1 MKYFLFNHEG
11 SKNHGCE
18 AIVRGSMNIIEN
30 SDEKAEFVL
39 SSNNPS
45 DDEIINNIKENT
57 VLANS
62 VNTLVKDFKTSLEE
76 DLTVKSAKTRDLTK
90 VEKLIAAVD
99 LKINNSETYALQKMY
114 SPIVSDAE
122 DCDICL
128 SVGGDT
134 YCYGDNHGIQVLTRE
149 LKKRGKKTVLWGASI
164 GAEDL
169 SERKLESL
177 RDFDAIFTR
186 EPITYELL
194 KENGANDNIYLFSDP
209 AFCMERVEVEPID
222 GFTRENTLG
231 FNISPLVASGDPRKK
246 EIVEDFLK
254 FIFENTTM
262 KVLLVPHVVEENN
275 NDYDFMKPIFEK
287 FEHTGRIAILPPDLE
302 ARQYKG
308 YIAGTR
314 FFIGA
319 RTHSTIAAYSSC
331 VPTIALGYSVKACV
345 PTLVVGYSVK
355 ARGIAKDI
363 FGEEKYVLDIKAMTN
378 YGELRDEF
386 LKLLKNENEIRREL
400 MKSIP
405 LRMRSAMEAGEML
418 QKI

>member
-45 DDEIINNIKENT
+45 DDEIINNI
-57 VLANS
+57 
-62 VNTLVKDFKTSLEE
+62 
-76 DLTVKSAKTRDLTK
+76 TVKAAKTRELTK

-114 SPIVSDAE
+114 SPLVSDAD

-246 EIVEDFLK
+246 EIAEDFLK

-287 FEHTGRIAILPPDLE
+287 FEHTGRMAILPPDLE
-302 ARQYKG
+302 AREYKG

-319 RTHSTIAAYSSC
+319 RTHSTIAAYSSG
-331 VPTIALGYSVKACV
+331 VPTIAL
-345 PTLVVGYSVK
+345 GYSVK

-378 YGELRDEF
+378 YEELRDEF
-386 LKLLKNENEIRREL
+386 LKLLENENEIRREL

>member
-45 DDEIINNIKENT
+45 DDKIINNI
-57 VLANS
+57 
-62 VNTLVKDFKTSLEE
+62 
-76 DLTVKSAKTRDLTK
+76 TVKAAKTRALTK

-122 DCDICL
+122 DCDVCL

-246 EIVEDFLK
+246 EIAEDFLR
-254 FIFENTTM
+254 FVFENTTM

-314 FFIGA
+314 FFVGA
-319 RTHSTIAAYSSC
+319 RTHSTIAAYSSG
-331 VPTIALGYSVKACV
+331 VPTIAL
-345 PTLVVGYSVK
+345 GYSVK

-363 FGEEKYVLDIKAMTN
+363 FGAEKYVLDIKAMTD
-378 YGELRDEF
+378 YEELRDEF
-386 LKLLKNENEIRREL
+386 LKLLENENEIRRDL

>member
-39 SSNNPS
+39 SSYNPS
-45 DDEIINNIKENT
+45 DDKIINNI
-57 VLANS
+57 
-62 VNTLVKDFKTSLEE
+62 
-76 DLTVKSAKTRDLTK
+76 TVKAARTRALTK
-90 VEKLIAAVD
+90 VEKLIATVD

-122 DCDICL
+122 DCDVCL

-194 KENGANDNIYLFSDP
+194 KANGANDNIYLFSDP

-246 EIVEDFLK
+246 EIAEDFLR
-254 FIFENTTM
+254 FVFENTTM
-262 KVLLVPHVVEENN
+262 KILLVPHVVEENN

-314 FFIGA
+314 FFVGA
-319 RTHSTIAAYSSC
+319 RTHSTIAAYSSG
-331 VPTIALGYSVKACV
+331 VPTIAL
-345 PTLVVGYSVK
+345 GYSVK

-363 FGEEKYVLDIKAMTN
+363 FGEEKYVLDIKAMTD
-378 YGELRDEF
+378 YEELRDEF
-386 LKLLKNENEIRREL
+386 LKLLENENEIRREL

>member
-39 SSNNPS
+39 SSYNPS
-45 DDEIINNIKENT
+45 DDKIINNI
-57 VLANS
+57 
-62 VNTLVKDFKTSLEE
+62 
-76 DLTVKSAKTRDLTK
+76 TVKAARTRALTK

-122 DCDICL
+122 DCDVCL

-194 KENGANDNIYLFSDP
+194 KANGANDNIYLFSDP

-246 EIVEDFLK
+246 EIAEDFLR
-254 FIFENTTM
+254 FVFENTTM

-314 FFIGA
+314 FFVGA
-319 RTHSTIAAYSSC
+319 RTHSTIAAYSSG
-331 VPTIALGYSVKACV
+331 VPTIAL
-345 PTLVVGYSVK
+345 GYSVK

-363 FGEEKYVLDIKAMTN
+363 FGEEKYVLDIKAMTD
-378 YGELRDEF
+378 YEELRDEF
-386 LKLLKNENEIRREL
+386 LKLLENENEIRRDL

>member
-39 SSNNPS
+39 SSYNPS
-45 DDEIINNIKENT
+45 DDKIINNI
-57 VLANS
+57 
-62 VNTLVKDFKTSLEE
+62 
-76 DLTVKSAKTRDLTK
+76 TVKAAKTRDLTK

-122 DCDICL
+122 DCDVCL

-246 EIVEDFLK
+246 EIAEDFLR
-254 FIFENTTM
+254 FVFESTTM

-314 FFIGA
+314 FFVGA
-319 RTHSTIAAYSSC
+319 RTHSTIAAYSSG
-331 VPTIALGYSVKACV
+331 VPTIAL
-345 PTLVVGYSVK
+345 GYSVK

-363 FGEEKYVLDIKAMTN
+363 FGEEKYVLDIKAMTD
-378 YGELRDEF
+378 YEELRDEF
-386 LKLLKNENEIRREL
+386 LKLLENENEIRRDL

>member
-45 DDEIINNIKENT
+45 DDEIINNI
-57 VLANS
+57 
-62 VNTLVKDFKTSLEE
+62 
-76 DLTVKSAKTRDLTK
+76 TVKAAKTRDLTK

-114 SPIVSDAE
+114 SPIVSDAD

-149 LKKRGKKTVLWGASI
+149 LKKREKKTVLWGASI

-194 KENGANDNIYLFSDP
+194 KENGANENIYLFSDP

-246 EIVEDFLK
+246 EIAEDFLR
-254 FIFENTTM
+254 FVFENTTM

-319 RTHSTIAAYSSC
+319 RTHSTIAAYSSG
-331 VPTIALGYSVKACV
+331 VPTIAL
-345 PTLVVGYSVK
+345 GYSVK

-378 YGELRDEF
+378 YEELRDEF
-386 LKLLKNENEIRREL
+386 LKLLENENEIRREL

>member
-45 DDEIINNIKENT
+45 DDIIINNI
-57 VLANS
+57 
-62 VNTLVKDFKTSLEE
+62 
-76 DLTVKSAKTRDLTK
+76 TVKAAKTIDLTK

-122 DCDICL
+122 DCDACL

-149 LKKRGKKTVLWGASI
+149 LKKRGKKTVIWGASI

-246 EIVEDFLK
+246 EIAEDFLR
-254 FIFENTTM
+254 FVFENTTM

-287 FEHTGRIAILPPDLE
+287 FEHTGRIAILPSDLE

-314 FFIGA
+314 FFVGA
-319 RTHSTIAAYSSC
+319 RTHSTIAAYSSG
-331 VPTIALGYSVKACV
+331 VPTIAL
-345 PTLVVGYSVK
+345 GYSVK

-363 FGEEKYVLDIKAMTN
+363 FGEEKYVLDIKAMTD
-378 YGELRDEF
+378 YEELRDEF
-386 LKLLKNENEIRREL
+386 LKLLENENEIRRDL

>member
-45 DDEIINNIKENT
+45 DDEIINNI
-57 VLANS
+57 
-62 VNTLVKDFKTSLEE
+62 
-76 DLTVKSAKTRDLTK
+76 TVKAAKTRELTK

-114 SPIVSDAE
+114 SPIVSDAD

-194 KENGANDNIYLFSDP
+194 KENGANENIYLFSDP
-209 AFCMERVEVEPID
+209 AFCMERVDVEPID

-246 EIVEDFLK
+246 EIAEDFLK

-319 RTHSTIAAYSSC
+319 RTHSTIAAYSSG
-331 VPTIALGYSVKACV
+331 VPTIAL
-345 PTLVVGYSVK
+345 GYSVK

-378 YGELRDEF
+378 YEELRDEF
-386 LKLLKNENEIRREL
+386 LKLLENENEIRREL

>member
-45 DDEIINNIKENT
+45 DDKIINNI
-57 VLANS
+57 
-62 VNTLVKDFKTSLEE
+62 
-76 DLTVKSAKTRDLTK
+76 TVKAAKTRDLTK

-122 DCDICL
+122 DCDVCL

-246 EIVEDFLK
+246 EIAEDFLR
-254 FIFENTTM
+254 FVFENTTM

-314 FFIGA
+314 FFVGA
-319 RTHSTIAAYSSC
+319 RTHSTIAAYSSG
-331 VPTIALGYSVKACV
+331 VPTIAL
-345 PTLVVGYSVK
+345 GYSVK

-363 FGEEKYVLDIKAMTN
+363 FGEEKYVLDIKAMTD
-378 YGELRDEF
+378 YEELRDEF
-386 LKLLKNENEIRREL
+386 LKLLENENEIRREL

>member
-45 DDEIINNIKENT
+45 DDIIINNI
-57 VLANS
+57 
-62 VNTLVKDFKTSLEE
+62 
-76 DLTVKSAKTRDLTK
+76 TVKAAKTRDLTK

-122 DCDICL
+122 DCDVCL

-194 KENGANDNIYLFSDP
+194 KANGANDNIYLFSDP

-246 EIVEDFLK
+246 EIAEDFLR
-254 FIFENTTM
+254 FVFENTTM
-262 KVLLVPHVVEENN
+262 KVLLIPHVVEENN

-314 FFIGA
+314 FFVGA
-319 RTHSTIAAYSSC
+319 RTHSTIAAYSSG
-331 VPTIALGYSVKACV
+331 VPTIAL
-345 PTLVVGYSVK
+345 GYSVK

-363 FGEEKYVLDIKAMTN
+363 FGEEKYVLDIKAMTD
-378 YGELRDEF
+378 YEELRDEF
-386 LKLLKNENEIRREL
+386 LKLLENENEIRREL

>member
-45 DDEIINNIKENT
+45 DDEILNNI
-57 VLANS
+57 
-62 VNTLVKDFKTSLEE
+62 
-76 DLTVKSAKTRDLTK
+76 TVKAARTRALTK

-122 DCDICL
+122 DCDVCL

-194 KENGANDNIYLFSDP
+194 KANGANDNIYLFSDP

-246 EIVEDFLK
+246 EIAEDFLR
-254 FIFENTTM
+254 FVFENTTM

-275 NDYDFMKPIFEK
+275 NDYNFMKPIFEK

-314 FFIGA
+314 FFVGA
-319 RTHSTIAAYSSC
+319 RTHSTIAAYSSG
-331 VPTIALGYSVKACV
+331 VPTIAL
-345 PTLVVGYSVK
+345 GYSVK

-363 FGEEKYVLDIKAMTN
+363 FGEEKYVLDIKAMTD
-378 YGELRDEF
+378 YEELRDEF
-386 LKLLKNENEIRREL
+386 LKLLENENEIRREL

-405 LRMRSAMEAGEML
+405 LRMRSAMKAGEML

>member
-45 DDEIINNIKENT
+45 DDEILNNI
-57 VLANS
+57 
-62 VNTLVKDFKTSLEE
+62 
-76 DLTVKSAKTRDLTK
+76 TVKAAKTRDLTK

-122 DCDICL
+122 DCDVCL

-246 EIVEDFLK
+246 EIAEDFLR
-254 FIFENTTM
+254 FVFENTTM

-287 FEHTGRIAILPPDLE
+287 FEHTGRIAILPSDLE

-314 FFIGA
+314 FFVGA
-319 RTHSTIAAYSSC
+319 RTHSTIAAYSSG
-331 VPTIALGYSVKACV
+331 VPTIAL
-345 PTLVVGYSVK
+345 GYSVK

-363 FGEEKYVLDIKAMTN
+363 FGEEKYVLDIKAMTD
-378 YGELRDEF
+378 YEELRDEF
-386 LKLLKNENEIRREL
+386 LKLLENENEIRRDL

>member
-45 DDEIINNIKENT
+45 DDEIINNI
-57 VLANS
+57 
-62 VNTLVKDFKTSLEE
+62 
-76 DLTVKSAKTRDLTK
+76 TVKAAKTRELTK

-122 DCDICL
+122 DCDVCL

-194 KENGANDNIYLFSDP
+194 KDNGANDNIYLFSDP
-209 AFCMERVEVEPID
+209 AFCMERVDVEPID

-246 EIVEDFLK
+246 EIAEDFLK

-302 ARQYKG
+302 ARQYKE

-319 RTHSTIAAYSSC
+319 RTHSTIAAYSSG
-331 VPTIALGYSVKACV
+331 VPTIAL
-345 PTLVVGYSVK
+345 GYSVK

-363 FGEEKYVLDIKAMTN
+363 FGEEKYVLDIKAMTD
-378 YGELRDEF
+378 YEELRDEF
-386 LKLLKNENEIRREL
+386 LKLLENENEIRREL

>member
-45 DDEIINNIKENT
+45 DDKIINNI
-57 VLANS
+57 
-62 VNTLVKDFKTSLEE
+62 
-76 DLTVKSAKTRDLTK
+76 TVKAAKTRALTK

-122 DCDICL
+122 DCDVCL

-149 LKKRGKKTVLWGASI
+149 LKKRGKMTVLWGASI
-164 GAEDL
+164 GARDL

-194 KENGANDNIYLFSDP
+194 KANGANDNIYLFSDP

-246 EIVEDFLK
+246 EIAEDFLR
-254 FIFENTTM
+254 FVFENTTM

-314 FFIGA
+314 FFVGA
-319 RTHSTIAAYSSC
+319 RTHSTIAAYSSG
-331 VPTIALGYSVKACV
+331 VPTIAL
-345 PTLVVGYSVK
+345 GYSVK

-363 FGEEKYVLDIKAMTN
+363 FGEEKYVLDIKAMTD
-378 YGELRDEF
+378 YEELRDEF
-386 LKLLKNENEIRREL
+386 LKLLENENEIRRDL

>member
-45 DDEIINNIKENT
+45 DDEIINNI
-57 VLANS
+57 
-62 VNTLVKDFKTSLEE
+62 
-76 DLTVKSAKTRDLTK
+76 TVKAAKTRELTK

-114 SPIVSDAE
+114 SPLVSDAD

-246 EIVEDFLK
+246 EIAEDFLK

-319 RTHSTIAAYSSC
+319 RTHSTIAAYSSG
-331 VPTIALGYSVKACV
+331 VPTIAL
-345 PTLVVGYSVK
+345 GYSVK

-378 YGELRDEF
+378 YEELRDEF
-386 LKLLKNENEIRREL
+386 LKLLENENEIRREL

>member
-39 SSNNPS
+39 SSYNPS
-45 DDEIINNIKENT
+45 DDKIINNI
-57 VLANS
+57 
-62 VNTLVKDFKTSLEE
+62 
-76 DLTVKSAKTRDLTK
+76 TVKAAKTRDLTK

-122 DCDICL
+122 DCDVCL

-194 KENGANDNIYLFSDP
+194 KANGANDNIYLFSDP

-246 EIVEDFLK
+246 EIAEDFLR
-254 FIFENTTM
+254 FVFENTTM

-314 FFIGA
+314 FFVGA
-319 RTHSTIAAYSSC
+319 RTHSTIAAYSSG
-331 VPTIALGYSVKACV
+331 VPTIAL
-345 PTLVVGYSVK
+345 GYSVK

-363 FGEEKYVLDIKAMTN
+363 FGEEKYVLDIKAMTD
-378 YGELRDEF
+378 YEELRDEF
-386 LKLLKNENEIRREL
+386 LKLLENENEIRRDL

>member
-39 SSNNPS
+39 SSYNPS
-45 DDEIINNIKENT
+45 DDKIINNI
-57 VLANS
+57 
-62 VNTLVKDFKTSLEE
+62 
-76 DLTVKSAKTRDLTK
+76 TVKAAKTRDLTK

-122 DCDICL
+122 DCDVCL

-246 EIVEDFLK
+246 EIAEDFLR
-254 FIFENTTM
+254 FVFENTTM

-314 FFIGA
+314 FFVGA
-319 RTHSTIAAYSSC
+319 RTHSTIAAYSSG
-331 VPTIALGYSVKACV
+331 VPTIAL
-345 PTLVVGYSVK
+345 GYSVK

-363 FGEEKYVLDIKAMTN
+363 FGEEKYVLDIKAMTD
-378 YGELRDEF
+378 YEELRDEF
-386 LKLLKNENEIRREL
+386 LKMLENENEIRREL

>member
-45 DDEIINNIKENT
+45 DDKIINNI
-57 VLANS
+57 
-62 VNTLVKDFKTSLEE
+62 
-76 DLTVKSAKTRDLTK
+76 TVKAARTRDLTK

-122 DCDICL
+122 DCDVCL

-194 KENGANDNIYLFSDP
+194 KANGANDNIYLFSDP

-246 EIVEDFLK
+246 EIAEDFLR
-254 FIFENTTM
+254 FVFENTTM

-314 FFIGA
+314 FFVGA
-319 RTHSTIAAYSSC
+319 RTHSTIAAYSSG
-331 VPTIALGYSVKACV
+331 VPTIAL
-345 PTLVVGYSVK
+345 GYSVK

-363 FGEEKYVLDIKAMTN
+363 FGEEKYVLDIKAMTD
-378 YGELRDEF
+378 YEELRDEF
-386 LKLLKNENEIRREL
+386 LKLLENENEIRREL

>member
-45 DDEIINNIKENT
+45 DDEILNNI
-57 VLANS
+57 
-62 VNTLVKDFKTSLEE
+62 
-76 DLTVKSAKTRDLTK
+76 TVKAARTRALTK

-122 DCDICL
+122 DCDVCL

-177 RDFDAIFTR
+177 RDFNAIFTR

-194 KENGANDNIYLFSDP
+194 KANGANDNIYLFSDP

-246 EIVEDFLK
+246 EIAEDFLR
-254 FIFENTTM
+254 FVFENTTM

-287 FEHTGRIAILPPDLE
+287 FEHTGRIAILPSDLE

-314 FFIGA
+314 FFVGA
-319 RTHSTIAAYSSC
+319 RTHSTIAAYSSG
-331 VPTIALGYSVKACV
+331 VPTIAL
-345 PTLVVGYSVK
+345 GYSVK

-363 FGEEKYVLDIKAMTN
+363 FGEEKYVLDIKAMTD
-378 YGELRDEF
+378 YEELRDEF
-386 LKLLKNENEIRREL
+386 LKLLENENEIRRDL

>member
-39 SSNNPS
+39 SSYNPS
-45 DDEIINNIKENT
+45 DDKIINNI
-57 VLANS
+57 
-62 VNTLVKDFKTSLEE
+62 
-76 DLTVKSAKTRDLTK
+76 TVKAARTRALTK

-122 DCDICL
+122 DCDVCL

-246 EIVEDFLK
+246 EIAEDFLR
-254 FIFENTTM
+254 FVFENTTM

-314 FFIGA
+314 FFVGA
-319 RTHSTIAAYSSC
+319 RTHSTIAAYSSG
-331 VPTIALGYSVKACV
+331 VPTIAL
-345 PTLVVGYSVK
+345 GYSVK

-363 FGEEKYVLDIKAMTN
+363 FGEEKYVLDIKAMTD
-378 YGELRDEF
+378 YEELRDEF
-386 LKLLKNENEIRREL
+386 LKLLENENEIRRDL

>member
-30 SDEKAEFVL
+30 SDEKSEFVL
-39 SSNNPS
+39 SSYNPS
-45 DDEIINNIKENT
+45 DDKIINNI
-57 VLANS
+57 
-62 VNTLVKDFKTSLEE
+62 
-76 DLTVKSAKTRDLTK
+76 TVKAAKTRALTK

-122 DCDICL
+122 DCDVCL

-194 KENGANDNIYLFSDP
+194 KANGANDNIYLFSDP

-246 EIVEDFLK
+246 EIAEDFLR
-254 FIFENTTM
+254 FVFENTTM

-287 FEHTGRIAILPPDLE
+287 FEHTGRIAILPSDLE

-314 FFIGA
+314 FFVGA
-319 RTHSTIAAYSSC
+319 RTHSTIAAYSSG
-331 VPTIALGYSVKACV
+331 VPTIAL
-345 PTLVVGYSVK
+345 GYSVK

-363 FGEEKYVLDIKAMTN
+363 FGEEKYVLDIKAMTD
-378 YGELRDEF
+378 YEELRDEF
-386 LKLLKNENEIRREL
+386 LKLLENENEIRRDL

>member
-45 DDEIINNIKENT
+45 DDEIINNI
-57 VLANS
+57 
-62 VNTLVKDFKTSLEE
+62 
-76 DLTVKSAKTRDLTK
+76 TVKAAKTRELTK

-194 KENGANDNIYLFSDP
+194 KENGANENIYLFSDP

-246 EIVEDFLK
+246 EIAEDFLK

-319 RTHSTIAAYSSC
+319 RTHSTIAAYSSG
-331 VPTIALGYSVKACV
+331 VPTIAL
-345 PTLVVGYSVK
+345 GYSVK

-378 YGELRDEF
+378 YEELRDEF
-386 LKLLKNENEIRREL
+386 LKLLENENEIRREL

>member
-45 DDEIINNIKENT
+45 DDKILNNI
-57 VLANS
+57 
-62 VNTLVKDFKTSLEE
+62 
-76 DLTVKSAKTRDLTK
+76 TVKAAKTRDLTK

-122 DCDICL
+122 DCDVCL

-194 KENGANDNIYLFSDP
+194 KANGANDNIYLFSDP

-246 EIVEDFLK
+246 EIAEDFLR
-254 FIFENTTM
+254 FVFENTTM

-275 NDYDFMKPIFEK
+275 HDYDFMKPIFEK

-314 FFIGA
+314 FFVGA
-319 RTHSTIAAYSSC
+319 RTHSTIAAYSSG
-331 VPTIALGYSVKACV
+331 VPTIAL
-345 PTLVVGYSVK
+345 GYSVK

-363 FGEEKYVLDIKAMTN
+363 FGEEKYVLDIKAMTD
-378 YGELRDEF
+378 YEELRDEF
-386 LKLLKNENEIRREL
+386 LKLLENENEIRRDL